1 MTDNHA
7 PTPPKPPFRWGR
19 LVLFT
24 SLALN
29 LAVAGVIGGAAL
41 GGFGH
46 KRAEF
51 VARDIGFGIFG
62 EALTKEDRTAIR
74 RSYGKVKKDVL
85 RDRQQMRD
93 DLHAML
99 AALRAD
105 PFELEVLKQALD
117 AGAARIAERQ
127 ALGQTLLLERI
138 SNMSE
143 AERTALADRLEEAV
157 KRKPKR
163 DRPRPEPN

>member
-1 MTDNHA
+1 MTKNPA
-7 PTPPKPPFRWGR
+7 ATPPKPPFRWVR

-62 EALTKEDRTAIR
+62 EALTKEDRIAIR
-74 RSYGKVKKDVL
+74 RSYGQAKKDMQ

-93 DLHAML
+93 DLVAML
-99 AALRAD
+99 VALRAE
-105 PFELEVLKQALD
+105 PFEVGVLEQMLD
-117 AGAARIAERQ
+117 TGAARIAERQ

-138 SNMSE
+138 DAMTG
-143 AERTALADRLEEAV
+143 AERAALADRLEDTVA
-157 KRKPKR
+157 RKSKR
-163 DRPRPEPN
+163 DRPRPAGD